1 VIELYSGASM
11 SISQI
16 RSEFDEFLYAPI
28 EEGGNGMLLSV
39 LSALARLD
47 IDPWQEAGNLTRM
60 SRECAAQRLASLI
73 SMLPGG
79 ALTHLNAG
87 TVATRL
93 ITLLPPRHSINI
105 APGKMLP
112 GAGTL
117 NHSRVFMYIL
127 IINATL
133 LALTVGSQYFT
144 ANRQPPLRASFTQA
158 LAAKTAAPKVPLP
171 SFGK

>member
-1 VIELYSGASM
+1 M
-11 SISQI
+11 SASQI

-28 EEGGNGMLLSV
+28 EEGSNGMLLSV

-60 SRECAAQRLASLI
+60 SRECATQRLASLI

-79 ALTHLNAG
+79 ALAHLNAG
-87 TVATRL
+87 TVASRL
-93 ITLLPPRHSINI
+93 ITLLPHRPSLNISPRE
-105 APGKMLP
+105 MLP
-112 GAGTL
+112 GVGAP
-117 NHSRVFMYIL
+117 NNSRVFMYIL

-133 LALTVGSQYFT
+133 LALTFGSQYLT
-144 ANRQPPLRASFTQA
+144 ANHQPPLHASFTHGP
-158 LAAKTAAPKVPLP
+158 AAKTAAPKVPLP